1 MDKSKRKELQEQYKQ
16 LKTYMGAIQITNK
29 ISGKIFVDSYPNLKN
44 KWMTIQM
51 QLDMGRFANAELQ
64 KDWKELGAEAFSY
77 EVLEQKESED
87 LTDVRW
93 ELKLLK
99 KSGLRNCNPLMTKDI
114 ISHLPIKPSI
124 KKPLAFIAR
133 VSFF

>member
-64 KDWKELGAEAFSY
+64 KDWKELGAGAFSY

-87 LTDVRW
+87 VTDVRW

-99 KSGLRNCNPLMTKDI
+99 KKWFEKLQPFDDKGYN
-114 ISHLPIKPSI
+114 
-124 KKPLAFIAR
+124 KPLTH
-133 VSFF
+133 